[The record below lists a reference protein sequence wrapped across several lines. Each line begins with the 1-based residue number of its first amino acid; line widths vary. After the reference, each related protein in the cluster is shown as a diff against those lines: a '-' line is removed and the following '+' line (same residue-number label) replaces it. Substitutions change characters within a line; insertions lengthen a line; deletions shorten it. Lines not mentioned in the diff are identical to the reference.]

1 MGSGSKATR
10 AERERTTSAT
20 VLAHPVRVRILE
32 ILNARD
38 MSPVEFCR
46 SGYSPADMDL
56 SHVAYHFR
64 ELAEYGCLAVVE
76 ENKRRGSIEH
86 VYRGVG
92 RAFFSDAQWAQV
104 EPEEKVRI
112 SKTIFQGLLARVE
125 GAMMAGTFDSLED
138 RHLSWIAMYLDDQG
152 WREMSTA
159 LAAAYGEL
167 EQIRTDA
174 ETRLEAAGE
183 RGIPSTC
190 AILGFPSPGDSV
202 GPVVTSPGRPA

>member
-1 MGSGSKATR
+1 M
-10 AERERTTSAT
+10 
-20 VLAHPVRVRILE
+20 LAHPVRVRILE

-46 SGYSPADMDL
+46 SGYSPADMEL

-76 ENKRRGSIEH
+76 ENKRRGSVEH

-104 EPEEKVRI
+104 DPEEKVRI

-152 WREMSTA
+152 WREMVDRPRRRLRRT
-159 LAAAYGEL
+159 
-167 EQIRTDA
+167 RTDPD
-174 ETRLEAAGE
+174 RCRNAA
-183 RGIPSTC
+183 RGGRRARPSR
-190 AILGFPSPGDSV
+190 APARSSASP
-202 GPVVTSPGRPA
+202 RPATRSGPS